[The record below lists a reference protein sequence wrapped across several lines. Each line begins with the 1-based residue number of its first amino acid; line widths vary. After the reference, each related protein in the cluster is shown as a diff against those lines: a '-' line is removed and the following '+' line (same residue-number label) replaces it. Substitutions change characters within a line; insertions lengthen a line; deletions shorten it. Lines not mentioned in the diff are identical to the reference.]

1 MFFVIGGIQPKT
13 VYLDDQP
20 RMCRSCG
27 LYQARLKRIDH
38 YLSLFFIPIFPVKK
52 GDPFLECQSCGA
64 IMGESGETP
73 PHPFPERPSLCPHCG
88 QPVEPS
94 HRFCPFCGKSLR

>member
-1 MFFVIGGIQPKT
+1 MFFFIGGIQPKT
-13 VYLDDQP
+13 VTIDDQP

-52 GDPFLECQSCGA
+52 GEPFLECRSCGA
-64 IMGESGETP
+64 VMGEYEESPVHRVPE
-73 PHPFPERPSLCPHCG
+73 HPSHCPHCG
-88 QPVEPS
+88 QRIEPS
-94 HRFCPFCGKSLR
+94 FRYCPFCGKSLQ